1 MDESEKLCKEYLK
14 HIGYK
19 DKDIAYEPDGR
30 VTPDFLVEGGI
41 AVEVRRLNPNEAAR
55 RATDRE
61 FKDSEIPL
69 WDSITALLKQFG
81 PPSQGAS
88 WFVTCEFSSTLTQSK
103 EWEQHW
109 KKLKKEVRRQL
120 EVFKRGATQSN
131 TVLWVEDALKL
142 KIFRASDLHKYFYMI
157 GMVVDDSAGFLIS
170 SEVKQNIEF
179 CIYDKQE
186 QFEKLRHKYPVR
198 WLVLVDYIGFVSD
211 PELSQENISF
221 PHHWDKIVLVNPLDP
236 THVFTIK

>member
-1 MDESEKLCKEYLK
+1 MDESEKLTKEYLK
-14 HIGYK
+14 HLGYNH
-19 DKDIAYEPDGR
+19 IAYEPDGK

-41 AVEVRRLNPNEAAR
+41 AVEVRRLYPNEAAR
-55 RATDRE
+55 RTTDRE

-69 WDSITALLKQFG
+69 RDSITALLKKFG
-81 PPSQGAS
+81 PPSQGGS
-88 WFVTCEFSSTLTQSK
+88 WFVSCEFSSTLTQSK
-103 EWEQHW
+103 EWKQRWRTLKTKVRLGLEGF
-109 KKLKKEVRRQL
+109 KKS
-120 EVFKRGATQSN
+120 ATYSN
-131 TVLWVEDALKL
+131 AVLWVEDALKL

-157 GMVVDDSAGFLIS
+157 GMVIDDSAGFLIS

-179 CIYDKQE
+179 CIEDKQE

-198 WLVLVDYIGFVSD
+198 WLVLVDYIGFGCD

-236 THVFTIK
+236 THAFTIK